1 MDSRIE
7 DLTNALRD
15 GDFAAQ
21 HRAMQTLAHAGSE
34 VVEPVLAA
42 LEQSDDLLVRR
53 SAALASTHL
62 RDPRLVLLLVAVL
75 EDTSDTELRVYAA
88 QALAMQHDARAVE
101 PLIAVLKPSENDAL
115 PDDQAA
121 VCEEAVRAL
130 GEIGDVVDS
139 PRIIE
144 ALAEALNHT
153 DWGTR
158 QSAAEMLI
166 RLEWSDWE
174 RAEKALLAD
183 LAHDDVELRLGAAA
197 SLVELADGRALEPL
211 VELLNHSDRRVASN
225 AALILGKLGDQRA
238 VVPLNAALNN
248 ASESVREAARKALRQ
263 LHA

>member
-7 DLTNALRD
+7 DLTNAMRD
-15 GDFAAQ
+15 GDVAAQ
-21 HRAMQTLAHAGSE
+21 RRALQTLAHAGAE
-34 VVEPVLAA
+34 IVEPVIAA
-42 LEQSDDLLVRR
+42 LEQQDDPLVRR
-53 SAALASTHL
+53 SAALASAHQ
-62 RDPRLVLLLVAVL
+62 RDPRLVPLLIAALD
-75 EDTSDTELRVYAA
+75 ETSDTELRVYAL
-88 QALAMQHDARAVE
+88 QALAMQRDARAIE
-101 PLIAVLKPSENDAL
+101 PLIAQLRP
-115 PDDQAA
+115 PDSGEMSDDHAA

-130 GEIGDVVDS
+130 GEIGESVDS

-144 ALAEALNHT
+144 ALADALNHP

-174 RAEKALLAD
+174 QAETSLLAD
-183 LAHDDVELRLGAAA
+183 LTHDDVEQRLGAAA

-211 VELLNHSDRRVASN
+211 VELLNHPDRRVASN

-238 VVPLNAALNN
+238 VVPLSAALSH